1 MEQIGNIL
9 SKFLYELGIDR
20 PVMKYRALTMW
31 PEIVGER
38 ISNVTEAK
46 RLTDGKMFVKVQN
59 DSWRNELTFYKQ
71 EIIQKINKEIGL
83 KIVKDIILI

>member
-9 SKFLYELGIDR
+9 SKFLYELGIEK
-20 PVMKYRALTMW
+20 PIMKYRALRMW

-38 ISNVTEAK
+38 ISKVTEAK
-46 RLTDGKMFVKVQN
+46 GLTDGKMFVKVQN
-59 DSWRNELTFYKQ
+59 DSWRNEITFYKQ
-71 EIIQKINKEIGL
+71 EIIQKINREVGS

>member
-9 SKFLYELGIDR
+9 SKFLYELGIEK
-20 PVMKYRALTMW
+20 PIMKYRALTMW

-71 EIIQKINKEIGL
+71 EIIQKMNKEIGVR
-83 KIVKDIILI
+83 IVKDIILI

>member
-9 SKFLYELGIDR
+9 SKFLYELGIDK

-46 RLTDGKMFVKVQN
+46 RLTDGKIFVKVQN

>member
-9 SKFLYELGIDR
+9 SKFLYELGINK

-46 RLTDGKMFVKVQN
+46 RLTDGKIFVKVQN